1 MKSTNFFVSAKNE
14 SSLRCLERGGCSTSS
29 ANPQGPGR
37 SRRAAA
43 KTAAAFLLLAA
54 LAVSAVGRAAA
65 AGVSITSPAE
75 GATVSGVVAINTTSS
90 IDVAMMTIFVDRTMV
105 GWIWPATSA
114 AHSSPWNSANVPNGP
129 HTITA
134 IGYTAVGGANATAA
148 ISVVV
153 QNGAAPVLPPPPGV
167 LPTPKPTPAPPGP
180 GPAPLSYPL
189 DDATAASR
197 VVRDPG
203 FEPRPDNALANRTI
217 PTAVELAQVGT
228 DGALDA
234 HGASLIAKVTGNFT
248 GTTDEILQWASY
260 KWAFDPDVTR
270 ATAVT
275 ESHWHQYAVG
285 DIGNGVSLGIL
296 QIKSSDFHGTCDPVA
311 DHGGD
316 TGFVNDPLCL
326 SHTSTAFAAD
336 YKLAYQRACMDGSI
350 SYLSERTPNSG
361 YPSYTSATGSD
372 RLWGCVGNWFSGGWY
387 DDGAVSY
394 IQEVQDNLNNKTWLQ
409 PDF

>member
-1 MKSTNFFVSAKNE
+1 MKSTNFFVSAKNIF
-14 SSLRCLERGGCSTSS
+14 SALRWLERGGCATYS
-29 ANPQGPGR
+29 ANPRGAGR
-37 SRRAAA
+37 SPTAAA
-43 KTAAAFLLLAA
+43 RTAAAFLLLAA
-54 LAVSAVGRAAA
+54 FVVSASGRAAA
-65 AGVSITSPAE
+65 ASVSITSPAD
-75 GATVSGVVAINTTSS
+75 GATVSGAVAINTTSS
-90 IDVAMMTIFVDRTMV
+90 IEVAMMTIFVDRTMV
-105 GWIWPATSA
+105 GWIWPATSPT
-114 AHSSPWNSANVPNGP
+114 HSSPWNSAGVPNGP

-167 LPTPKPTPAPPGP
+167 LPTPKPAPTPAPPGS

-217 PTAVELAQVGT
+217 PTAAELAQVGT

-260 KWAFDPDVTR
+260 KWGFDPDVTR

-275 ESHWHQYAVG
+275 E
-285 DIGNGVSLGIL
+285 
-296 QIKSSDFHGTCDPVA
+296 
-311 DHGGD
+311 
-316 TGFVNDPLCL
+316 
-326 SHTSTAFAAD
+326 
-336 YKLAYQRACMDGSI
+336 
-350 SYLSERTPNSG
+350 
-361 YPSYTSATGSD
+361 
-372 RLWGCVGNWFSGGWY
+372 
-387 DDGAVSY
+387 
-394 IQEVQDNLNNKTWLQ
+394 
-409 PDF
+409 